1 MNLTGKIVKKPFAAG
16 TKSARDAV
24 MLETGTDAF
33 VLRRRGANPFVD
45 PTLNA
50 LIDKTIHA
58 SGQLHGYTFLMDS
71 WQVDDISEPD
81 DSP

>member
-1 MNLTGKIVKKPFAAG
+1 MNLTGKVVKRPFAAG
-16 TKSARDAV
+16 TKSARDTV
-24 MLETGTDAF
+24 MLEAGTAAF

-58 SGQLHGYTFLMDS
+58 TGELHGHTFLMDS

-81 DSP
+81 ELP